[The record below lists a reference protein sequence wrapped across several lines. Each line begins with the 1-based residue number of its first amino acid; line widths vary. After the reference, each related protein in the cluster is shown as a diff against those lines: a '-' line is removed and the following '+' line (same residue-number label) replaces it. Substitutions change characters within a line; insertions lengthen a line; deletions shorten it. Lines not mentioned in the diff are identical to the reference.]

1 MENNEIKMN
10 AADVKT
16 TWKPGMIFGLIQ
28 KAMQKVGAIGKDSVN
43 KQQGFKYRGIDAVY
57 NALINAAGVMEDR
70 LKESLE
76 NYQKHPDVQ
85 ANLQQLQYDLQS
97 WNLALTTMTNIQK
110 NMAAALKSISSN
122 FR

>member
-1 MENNEIKMN
+1 MAITVPSASGLPEVTNTPTQMYRVSGDV
-10 AADVKT
+10 ADFVHT
-16 TWKPGMIFGLIQ
+16 
-28 KAMQKVGAIGKDSVN
+28 
-43 KQQGFKYRGIDAVY
+43 DAVY
-57 NALINAAGVMEDR
+57 NALIQAAGTMEDR
-70 LKESLE
+70 LKASLE

-110 NMAAALKSISSN
+110 NMADALKSISSN

>member
-1 MENNEIKMN
+1 M
-10 AADVKT
+10 AVSVPSAT
-16 TWKPGMIFGLIQ
+16 GLPSVLDTP
-28 KAMQKVGAIGKDSVN
+28 MDMHRLTGDGAEFVHT
-43 KQQGFKYRGIDAVY
+43 DAVY
-57 NALINAAGVMEDR
+57 NALISAAATMEDR

-110 NMAAALKSISSN
+110 NMADALKSISSN

>member
-1 MENNEIKMN
+1 MAITVPSASGLPEVTKTPTQMYRVSG
-10 AADVKT
+10 DVT
-16 TWKPGMIFGLIQ
+16 DFVHT
-28 KAMQKVGAIGKDSVN
+28 
-43 KQQGFKYRGIDAVY
+43 DAVY
-57 NALINAAGVMEDR
+57 NALIQAAGTMEDR
-70 LKESLE
+70 LKASLE

-110 NMAAALKSISSN
+110 NMADALKSISSN

>member
-1 MENNEIKMN
+1 MAITVPGATGLPNVTETPTQMYRVP
-10 AADVKT
+10 ADGGSEFVHT
-16 TWKPGMIFGLIQ
+16 
-28 KAMQKVGAIGKDSVN
+28 
-43 KQQGFKYRGIDAVY
+43 DAVY
-57 NALINAAGVMEDR
+57 NALIKAAGTMEDR

-110 NMAAALKSISSN
+110 NMADALKSISSN